1 MLSLQESPRAPNPA
15 LASPREDHWHPHA
28 APRQM
33 REVRF
38 TIRAE
43 VEPEILSRL
52 LGYFAQLQLV
62 PRWLEATQQ
71 GDTLQLQLLQ
81 PDLTTHRA
89 EVIAQKMR
97 SLVSVST
104 VDLEVLAG

>member
-1 MLSLQESPRAPNPA
+1 MLSLQEPARTPSPV
-15 LASPREDHWHPHA
+15 LASLREDHWHPRTTTLQA
-28 APRQM
+28 

-38 TIRAE
+38 TILAE
-43 VEPEILSRL
+43 SEPDILSRL

-71 GDTLQLQLLQ
+71 GDTLRLQLLQ
-81 PDLTTHRA
+81 QGLTPHRA

-97 SLVSVST
+97 SLVSVDAVT
-104 VDLEVLAG
+104 LEVLPG